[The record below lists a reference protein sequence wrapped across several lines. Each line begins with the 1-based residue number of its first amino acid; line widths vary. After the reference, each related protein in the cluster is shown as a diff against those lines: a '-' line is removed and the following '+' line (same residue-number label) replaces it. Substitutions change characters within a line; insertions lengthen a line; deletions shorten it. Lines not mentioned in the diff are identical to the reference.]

1 MTNYPD
7 RLDAVTRSLYLK
19 YQAIVEE
26 YAKKIDGRPDGPD
39 TEVLNAELAAKLDAL
54 IAEFVDGHL

>member
-1 MTNYPD
+1 MTNYAD
-7 RLDAVTRSLYLK
+7 RLDAATRRLYLQ
-19 YQAIVEE
+19 YQSIVDE

-54 IAEFVDGHL
+54 IAEFVDD